1 MMGSNSWVQ
10 QRCTTRL
17 MNRHTRQNRDNTAG
31 VVCRASSC
39 METMLFVDIAKA
51 CLAETAHLGA
61 TDNDQRHALAT
72 EPIKFLLGPRV
83 FLDIVLD
90 IAHAVLLEVVACFLA
105 VTAPAGRIHDHALV
119 IRRGISTQALV
130 GDALVGIDTHCDL
143 LGRHGIMW
151 LV

>member
-1 MMGSNSWVQ
+1 
-10 QRCTTRL
+10 CTE
-17 MNRHTRQNRDNTAG
+17 AI
-31 VVCRASSC
+31 
-39 METMLFVDIAKA
+39 LFVEAAIA
-51 CLAETAHLGA
+51 CLAEPAPLGA
-61 TDNDQRHALAT
+61 TYNYHRPALAT

-151 LV
+151 LVAEVHSSFGIGPAVDLRSRQH